1 MTVTEP
7 DDQADGIIATL
18 RGHEAELRQTGIRHI
33 SLFGSL
39 ARGDASDGS
48 DVDLVAELEPAA
60 GIGLF
65 ALGAL
70 ERRLS
75 ELTGRKAD
83 LLAEPVENARLRGYI
98 ERDRR
103 RAF

>member
-1 MTVTEP
+1 MTVTGP
-7 DDQADGIIATL
+7 DDQVDGIIATL
-18 RGHEAELRQTGIRHI
+18 RRHEAELRQAGIRHI

-39 ARGDASDGS
+39 TRGDASDSS
-48 DVDLVAELEPAA
+48 DVDLVAELEPDAR
-60 GIGLF
+60 IGLF

-75 ELTGRKAD
+75 ELTGRRAD
-83 LLAEPVENARLRGYI
+83 LLSEPVESARLRNKI